1 MGLLSVHG
9 KQEAD
14 RLKLAN
20 QMSHAQIYARMLGIE
35 MGEPELEIPEE
46 SRERVADFVE
56 RNRLLVRGPLI
67 GLNTGAGGRW
77 VSKKLSIGRTI
88 ELVGEL
94 RRRLDE
100 RVCFLLLGGRKEAER
115 NAAILAEL
123 DGQAPLVDSGSDNS
137 VLDFAALI
145 DRLDLLISSDSLA
158 LHIGVAR
165 KVPLVA
171 FFAPT
176 SAAEIELYG
185 RGEKVKSLAPD
196 YCSYRSDA
204 DTSTLTAERLADAAE
219 RVLGR

>member
-1 MGLLSVHG
+1 M
-9 KQEAD
+9 A
-14 RLKLAN
+14 
-20 QMSHAQIYARMLGIE
+20 
-35 MGEPELEIPEE
+35 
-46 SRERVADFVE
+46 
-56 RNRLLVRGPLI
+56 
-67 GLNTGAGGRW
+67 
-77 VSKKLSIGRTI
+77 VSKKLSTGRTI

-94 RRRLDE
+94 RRRLSE
-100 RVCFLLLGGRKEAER
+100 RASFLLLGGRNEAER

-123 DGQAPLVDSGSDNS
+123 DGQAPLIDSGTDNS
-137 VLDFAALI
+137 VLEFASLI

-158 LHIGVAR
+158 LHIAVAR
-165 KVPLVA
+165 KVPVIA

-185 RGEKVKSLAPD
+185 RGQKVQSLSPD